1 MTDQMKNTNKRRRS
15 FFWQRKRCLTAELS
29 QSAIAAEE
37 QQQDQQQDAQ
47 PWYRPGLLKV
57 AVAAIA
63 VLAILPSRAHGQFGL
78 DTAEILAAL
87 SKMQSFMNKYMAAPL
102 KDINQAEQTTMKYEQ
117 QVMYPLN
124 AINQA
129 KSSVMQFEGK
139 FSQVS
144 SMFRT
149 VNVSSATLPQSQ
161 GLESVL
167 LSRNAGN
174 VPNVSSQFQSVYG
187 VVMAQ
192 NSASP
197 AVRSM
202 TDMTDAQAQDAMKRA
217 IEIDALADLELS
229 EADQMGQQ
237 ITQAAPG
244 SAPILEAEADVWVV
258 RANAYTQ
265 AALAELMRTRGIDL
279 ANQSKTSKLATTDS
293 TNNNGLIN
301 GVLTN
306 R

>member
-1 MTDQMKNTNKRRRS
+1 MTDSKRSPEKVRKPFSWWKSRS
-15 FFWQRKRCLTAELS
+15 ASQAVRLAPVRDIETQPWKR
-29 QSAIAAEE
+29 
-37 QQQDQQQDAQ
+37 
-47 PWYRPGLLKV
+47 PWYRSPALKIGGAALCLLLIV
-57 AVAAIA
+57 PRHAI
-63 VLAILPSRAHGQFGL
+63 GQFGI
-78 DTAEILAAL
+78 DTAAIMAAL
-87 SKMQSFMNKYMAAPL
+87 SKMQSLMNTYIAAPL
-102 KDINQAEQTTMKYEQ
+102 KTINQYEQSAAKYQQ
-117 QVMYPLN
+117 QVMYPLT

-129 KSSVMQFEGK
+129 KSSVMQSE
-139 FSQVS
+139 SQFTQLS
-144 SMFRT
+144 NMFRT

-161 GLESVL
+161 NLESLL
-167 LSRNAGN
+167 LSRNATN
-174 VPNVSSQFQSVYG
+174 VPTVSTQFQQVYG

-192 NSASP
+192 NKTSP
-197 AVRSM
+197 AVRTM

-217 IEIDALADLELS
+217 IEIDALATAELS

-279 ANQSKTSKLATTDS
+279 ANQSKAAKLATTDN
-293 TNNNGLIN
+293 TGNNSLIN
-301 GVLTN
+301 GSLTN

>member
-1 MTDQMKNTNKRRRS
+1 MTDPKKNRNEQRKL
-15 FFWQRKRCLTAELS
+15 FFWRRKADMLPELTESMSGMDAS
-29 QSAIAAEE
+29 QQSAR
-37 QQQDQQQDAQ
+37 
-47 PWYRPGLLKV
+47 PWYRASLLKV
-57 AVAAIA
+57 AVVAVG
-63 VLAILPSRAHGQFGL
+63 VLAILPTRANGQFGF
-78 DTAEILAAL
+78 DVAAILAAL
-87 SKMQSFMNKYMAAPL
+87 SQMQSLMNTYIVAPL
-102 KDINQAEQTTMKYEQ
+102 KTINQVEQSVANYEQ
-117 QVMYPLN
+117 EVMYPLA

-129 KSSVMQFEGK
+129 KTSVTQFESQ

-144 SMFRT
+144 SLFH

-161 GLESVL
+161 DLETLL

-174 VPNVSSQFQSVYG
+174 VPSVSGQFQSVYG
-187 VVMAQ
+187 VVMPA
-192 NSASP
+192 NAASP
-197 AVRSM
+197 QMRTM

-217 IEIDALADLELS
+217 IEIDNLADAELT

-237 ITQAAPG
+237 ISQAAPG

-279 ANQSKTSKLATTDS
+279 ANQSAISKLATTDN
-293 TNNNGLIN
+293 TTNNGLIN
-301 GVLTN
+301 GALTN

>member
-1 MTDQMKNTNKRRRS
+1 MTDPKKNRNEQRKL
-15 FFWQRKRCLTAELS
+15 FFWRRKADMLPELTESMSGMDAS
-29 QSAIAAEE
+29 QHSAR
-37 QQQDQQQDAQ
+37 
-47 PWYRPGLLKV
+47 PWYRASLLKV
-57 AVAAIA
+57 AVVAVG
-63 VLAILPSRAHGQFGL
+63 VLAILPTRANGQFGV
-78 DTAEILAAL
+78 DVAAILAAL
-87 SKMQSFMNKYMAAPL
+87 SQMQSLMNTYIVAPL
-102 KDINQAEQTTMKYEQ
+102 KTINQVEQSVANYEQ
-117 QVMYPLN
+117 EVMYPLA

-129 KSSVMQFEGK
+129 KTSVTQFESQ

-144 SMFRT
+144 SLFH

-161 GLESVL
+161 DFETLL

-174 VPNVSSQFQSVYG
+174 VPSVSGQFQSVYG
-187 VVMAQ
+187 VVMPA
-192 NSASP
+192 NAASP
-197 AVRSM
+197 QMRTM

-217 IEIDALADLELS
+217 IEIDNLADAELT

-237 ITQAAPG
+237 ISQAAPG

-279 ANQSKTSKLATTDS
+279 ANQSAISKLATTDN
-293 TNNNGLIN
+293 TTNNGLIN
-301 GVLTN
+301 GALTN

>member
-1 MTDQMKNTNKRRRS
+1 MTDPKRSLNKLRRP
-15 FFWQRKRCLTAELS
+15 FFWLRKRLTSMETATVTSSTETTR
-29 QSAIAAEE
+29 
-37 QQQDQQQDAQ
+37 AQ
-47 PWYRPGLLKV
+47 ERPWYRPTLLKV
-57 AVAAIA
+57 TILALALL
-63 VLAILPSRAHGQFGL
+63 VLLPTRANGQFGL
-78 DTAEILAAL
+78 DTAAILAAL
-87 SKMQSFMNKYMAAPL
+87 SKMQSLMNTYMATPL
-102 KDINQAEQTTMKYEQ
+102 KTINQYEQSTAKYEQ
-117 QVMYPLN
+117 EVMYPLT

-129 KSSVMQFEGK
+129 RSSVSQFESQ

-144 SMFRT
+144 NMFH

-161 GLESVL
+161 GLENVL
-167 LSRNAGN
+167 LSRNASN
-174 VPNVSSQFQSVYG
+174 VPSVSSQFQSVYG

-192 NSASP
+192 NTTSP
-197 AVRSM
+197 AVRTM

-217 IEIDALADLELS
+217 LEIDALADMELS
-229 EADQMGQQ
+229 MADQMGQQ

-279 ANQSKTSKLATTDS
+279 ANQSKSAKLATSDTTS
-293 TNNNGLIN
+293 HNNLVNGL
-301 GVLTN
+301 LTN